1 MPDSFRLPPNDDA
14 FWRDIRTVIEVPDD
28 AFEDVIARLE
38 AAPDFTGDPA
48 RLHEI
53 VSSEIQ
59 NSAQEQA
66 LHNFLRLVPEWHEGY
81 GRGADEF
88 AREFAA
94 SVGRR
99 KSDSKPDSKPF
110 LTQAQVTLLEARIR
124 RIASPDPGL
133 DPRRRKFLA
142 RSIGRA

>member
-1 MPDSFRLPPNDDA
+1 VAAGDLPPNDDS
-14 FWRDIRTVIEVPDD
+14 FWRDIRTVVEVPDD
-28 AFEDVIARLE
+28 AFERVLVRVE
-38 AAPDFTGDPA
+38 ANPDFPSPA
-48 RLHEI
+48 RLHELI
-53 VSSEIQ
+53 SLEIQ
-59 NSAQEQA
+59 NSAQELA

-99 KSDSKPDSKPF
+99 KCDGQPF
-110 LTQAQVTLLEARIR
+110 FSQTEVSLLEARIR
-124 RIASPDPGL
+124 QIVSPKPDL
-133 DPRRRKFLA
+133 DPLWRRLLA